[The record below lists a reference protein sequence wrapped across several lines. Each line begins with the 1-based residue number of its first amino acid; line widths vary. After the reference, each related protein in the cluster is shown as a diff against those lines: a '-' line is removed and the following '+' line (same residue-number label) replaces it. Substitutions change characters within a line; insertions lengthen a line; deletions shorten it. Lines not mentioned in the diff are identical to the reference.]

1 MLKKKKLVLANHNPH
16 KEKEMMSLLSHMEFD
31 ISGLSQFPEVGD
43 IEETG
48 KTLHENAL
56 IKARTVYK
64 ITGNPSLAD
73 DTGLEVNALAGAPG
87 VYSARYAGNNTS
99 YEDNIKKLLEE
110 LVNTPKEERG
120 AQFRTVMAFV
130 DKDVELYSEG
140 IIRGEITFIEKG
152 NGGFGYDPVFQP
164 YSKIVTFAELSE
176 KEKNKISHRAIA
188 AEKMKEI
195 LESHLKKETI

>member
-1 MLKKKKLVLANHNPH
+1 MLQRKKLILATHNPH
-16 KEKEMMSLLSHMEFD
+16 KEKEMMSLLSQMELD
-31 ISGLSQFPEVGD
+31 ISGLGQFPEVGE

-48 KTLHENAL
+48 NTLHENAL

-73 DTGLEVNALAGAPG
+73 DTGLEVKALAGAPG
-87 VYSARYAGNNTS
+87 VYSARYAGNNPS

-130 DKDVELYSEG
+130 DRDVELYSEG
-140 IIRGEITFIEKG
+140 VIKGEITFIEKG
-152 NGGFGYDPVFQP
+152 NGGFGYDSVFQP

-188 AEKMKEI
+188 AKKMKEI
-195 LESHLKKETI
+195 LESYLKKETI

>member
-1 MLKKKKLVLANHNPH
+1 MLATHNPH

-31 ISGLSQFPEVGD
+31 ISGLGQFPKVGD

-73 DTGLEVNALAGAPG
+73 DTGLEVRALSGAPG
-87 VYSARYAGNNTS
+87 VYSARYAGNNPS

-130 DKDVELYSEG
+130 DRDVELYSEG
-140 IIRGEITFIEKG
+140 IIEGEITFIEKG
-152 NGGFGYDPVFQP
+152 NGGFGYDSVFQP

-188 AEKMKEI
+188 AKKMKEI
-195 LESHLKKETI
+195 LESYLKKETI

>member
-1 MLKKKKLVLANHNPH
+1 MLATHNPH

-87 VYSARYAGNNTS
+87 VYSARYAGNNPS

-130 DKDVELYSEG
+130 DRNVEFYSEG

>member
-1 MLKKKKLVLANHNPH
+1 MLKRKKLVLATHNPH
-16 KEKEMMSLLSHMEFD
+16 KEKEMMSLLSHMELD
-31 ISGLSQFPEVGD
+31 ISGLGQFPEVGE
-43 IEETG
+43 IEEKG
-48 KTLHENAL
+48 NTLHENAL

-73 DTGLEVNALAGAPG
+73 DTGLEVKALAGAPG
-87 VYSARYAGNNTS
+87 VYSARYAGNNPS

-130 DKDVELYSEG
+130 DRDVELYSEG
-140 IIRGEITFIEKG
+140 VIKGEITFIEKG
-152 NGGFGYDPVFQP
+152 NGGFGYDSVFQP

-188 AEKMKEI
+188 AKKMKEI
-195 LESHLKKETI
+195 LESYLKKETI

>member
-1 MLKKKKLVLANHNPH
+1 MLKRKKLVLATHNPH

-31 ISGLSQFPEVGD
+31 ISGLSQFPKVGD

>member
-1 MLKKKKLVLANHNPH
+1 MLKRKKLVLATHNPH
-16 KEKEMMSLLSHMEFD
+16 KEKEMMSLLSHMELD
-31 ISGLSQFPEVGD
+31 ISGLGLFPEVGE

-48 KTLHENAL
+48 NTLHENAL

-73 DTGLEVNALAGAPG
+73 DTGLEVKALAGAPG
-87 VYSARYAGNNTS
+87 VHSARYAGNNPS

-110 LVNTPKEERG
+110 LVNTPREDRG

-130 DKDVELYSEG
+130 DRDVELYSEG
-140 IIRGEITFIEKG
+140 VIKGEITFIEKG
-152 NGGFGYDPVFQP
+152 NGGFGYDSVFQP

-195 LESHLKKETI
+195 LESYLKKETI

>member
-1 MLKKKKLVLANHNPH
+1 MSQRKKLVLATHNPY

-31 ISGLSQFPEVGD
+31 ISGLDQYPGVGD

-64 ITGNPSLAD
+64 LTGNPSLAD
-73 DTGLEVNALAGAPG
+73 DTGLEVSALAGAPG
-87 VYSARYAGNNTS
+87 VYSARYAGENPS
-99 YEDNIKKLLEE
+99 YNDNINKLLEE
-110 LVNTPKEERG
+110 LVNVPKKERS

-130 DKDVELYSEG
+130 SSDAEFYSEG
-140 IIRGEITFIEKG
+140 IIKGEITFVKKG
-152 NGGFGYDPVFQP
+152 DDGFGYDPVFQP
-164 YSKIVTFAELSE
+164 YLKSMTFAEMSD

-195 LESHLKKETI
+195 LESYCQKETI

>member
-1 MLKKKKLVLANHNPH
+1 MLKRKKLVLATHNPH
-16 KEKEMMSLLSHMEFD
+16 KEKEMMSLLSHIEID
-31 ISGLSQFPEVGD
+31 ISGLGQFPQVVD
-43 IEETG
+43 IEETWN
-48 KTLHENAL
+48 TLHENAF

-73 DTGLEVNALAGAPG
+73 DTGLEVKALDGAPG
-87 VYSARYAGNNTS
+87 VYSARYAGNNPS

-110 LVNTPKEERG
+110 LVNTPREDRG

-130 DKDVELYSEG
+130 DRDVELYSEG
-140 IIRGEITFIEKG
+140 VIKGEITFIEKG
-152 NGGFGYDPVFQP
+152 NGGFGYDSVFQP

-188 AEKMKEI
+188 AKKMKEI
-195 LESHLKKETI
+195 LESYLKKETI

>member
-1 MLKKKKLVLANHNPH
+1 MLKRKKLVLATHNPH
-16 KEKEMMSLLSHMEFD
+16 KEKEMMSLLSHMEFY
-31 ISGLSQFPEVGD
+31 ISGLSQFPEVGE

-87 VYSARYAGNNTS
+87 VYSARYAGNNPS

-130 DKDVELYSEG
+130 DRDVELYSEG
-140 IIRGEITFIEKG
+140 IIKGEITFIEKG

>member
-1 MLKKKKLVLANHNPH
+1 MG
-16 KEKEMMSLLSHMEFD
+16 E
-31 ISGLSQFPEVGD
+31 

-48 KTLHENAL
+48 NTLHENAL

-73 DTGLEVNALAGAPG
+73 DTGLEVKALAGAPG
-87 VYSARYAGNNTS
+87 VYSARYAGNNPS
-99 YEDNIKKLLEE
+99 YEDNVKKLLEE
-110 LVNTPKEERG
+110 LVNTPREDRG

-130 DKDVELYSEG
+130 NRDVELYSEG
-140 IIRGEITFIEKG
+140 VIKGEITFIEKG
-152 NGGFGYDPVFQP
+152 NGGFGYDSVFQP

>member
-1 MLKKKKLVLANHNPH
+1 MLKRKKLVLATHNPH

-87 VYSARYAGNNTS
+87 VYSARYAGNNPS

-130 DKDVELYSEG
+130 DRDVELYSEG
-140 IIRGEITFIEKG
+140 IIKGEITFIEKG

-164 YSKIVTFAELSE
+164 HSKIVTFAELSE

-195 LESHLKKETI
+195 LESYLKKETI

>member
-1 MLKKKKLVLANHNPH
+1 
-16 KEKEMMSLLSHMEFD
+16 MSLLSHMELD
-31 ISGLSQFPEVGD
+31 ISGLGQFPEVGE

-48 KTLHENAL
+48 NTLHENAL

-73 DTGLEVNALAGAPG
+73 DTGLEVKALAGA
-87 VYSARYAGNNTS
+87 GNNPS

-110 LVNTPKEERG
+110 LANTPREDRG

-140 IIRGEITFIEKG
+140 VIKGEITFIEKG
-152 NGGFGYDPVFQP
+152 NGGFGYDSVFQP

-188 AEKMKEI
+188 AKKMKEI
-195 LESHLKKETI
+195 LESYLKKETI

>member
-1 MLKKKKLVLANHNPH
+1 M
-16 KEKEMMSLLSHMEFD
+16 
-31 ISGLSQFPEVGD
+31 
-43 IEETG
+43 
-48 KTLHENAL
+48 
-56 IKARTVYK
+56 YK

-73 DTGLEVNALAGAPG
+73 DTGLEVKALAGAPG
-87 VYSARYAGNNTS
+87 VYSARYAGNNPS

-110 LVNTPKEERG
+110 LVNTPKEDRG

-130 DKDVELYSEG
+130 DRDVELYSEG
-140 IIRGEITFIEKG
+140 VIKGEITFIEKG
-152 NGGFGYDPVFQP
+152 NGGFGYDSVFQP

-195 LESHLKKETI
+195 LESYLKKETI